1 MLQRTISTGARNG
14 AKFYESSVE
23 AVKDIGDDTSLLVGG
38 FGLVGIPENLITALK
53 ECGPKALCVV
63 SNEAG

>member
-1 MLQRTISTGARNG
+1 MLQRTISTGARSG

-23 AVKDIGDDTSLLVGG
+23 AVKDIEDDTRLLVGG
-38 FGLVGIPENLITALK
+38 FGLVGIPENLIAAVRD
-53 ECGPKALCVV
+53 CGPKALCVV

>member
-1 MLQRTISTGARNG
+1 M
-14 AKFYESSVE
+14 E

-38 FGLVGIPENLITALK
+38 FGLVGIPENLITALR